1 MKPDKMSFFERS
13 KKKEEELREEL
24 GEGERGDFAAMLISA
39 FLVIF
44 PICVVAILLIS
55 FLVLWLFGAL

>member
-1 MKPDKMSFFERS
+1 MKPDKKSFFERS

>member
-1 MKPDKMSFFERS
+1 MKPDKKSFFARS

-24 GEGERGDFAAMLISA
+24 GEGEKGDFAAMLISA

-44 PICVVAILLIS
+44 PICVVAILLVA
-55 FLVLWLFGAL
+55 FLALWIFGVL